1 MILRK
6 ELRFTGVWN
15 NYYSDLPFNEWK
27 YTVDMLNEGKL
38 EVLDLITHR
47 SDLDHL
53 KQLFDDIHHKVT
65 ICKAIYT
72 DRE

>member
-1 MILRK
+1 MNVTDTCCQEIDSQI
-6 ELRFTGVWN
+6 N
-15 NYYSDLPFNEWK
+15 PFNEWK

-53 KQLFDDIHHKVT
+53 KQLFDDIHDHKVT